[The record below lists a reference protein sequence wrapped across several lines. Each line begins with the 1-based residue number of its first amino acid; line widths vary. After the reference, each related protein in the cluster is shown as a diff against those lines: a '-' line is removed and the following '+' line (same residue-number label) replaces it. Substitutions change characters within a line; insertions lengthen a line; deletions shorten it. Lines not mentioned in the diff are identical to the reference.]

1 MRLLKRFAISIRW
14 RSYRWQLTGLA
25 RSSAD
30 LVAGLVEHLPFGA
43 SVTVKREDSDADEAR
58 AARDREEY
66 ARDMEP
72 YTRAHR
78 DGDVT
83 P

>member
-1 MRLLKRFAISIRW
+1 MRRFTISIRW
-14 RSYRWQLTGLA
+14 RGYRWQLTGLA
-25 RSSAD
+25 RSSAA
-30 LVAGLVEHLPFGA
+30 LLAGLLEHLPFGC
-43 SVTVKREDSDADEAR
+43 SVCVRREEADLDRAR
-58 AARDREEY
+58 GERDREEY

-72 YTRAHR
+72 YTRIHR

>member
-1 MRLLKRFAISIRW
+1 MRRFAISIRW
-14 RSYRWQLTGLA
+14 RAYRWQLTGLA
-25 RSSAD
+25 RSSAA
-30 LVAGLVEHLPFGA
+30 LLAGLVEHLPFGA
-43 SVTVKREDSDADEAR
+43 GVTIKREPDEHDEAR
-58 AARDREEY
+58 AARDREDY

-72 YTRAHR
+72 YTRPHR